1 MTRCT
6 FLKRSWPQEGYGSS
20 FEWLEGDME
29 FNSLLASG
37 LGGIV
42 LAFHAKAWG

>member
-1 MTRCT
+1 MTRYT
-6 FLKRSWPQEGYGSS
+6 FLKISWPREGYGSS

-29 FNSLLASG
+29 FNSLLASCLDG
-37 LGGIV
+37 RV